1 MSTTSTPAALD
12 SWPFERVAALAA
24 MLVGVSSI
32 LYAIVFL
39 GLVPSD
45 QRSDDVVKFYASYL
59 TDGAAALQTS
69 WALLAL
75 AGLAST
81 LVIVAL
87 QARLRTI
94 DAAWAGWATG
104 VGLVG
109 ALLSTVHGVHEIA
122 QNAKLADLW
131 RNGDAATRAA
141 LTVSNSIPS
150 AADPRGLASF
160 GFAGLFMLAVGALIV
175 RANQIGAQALP
186 LRLGYLG
193 LAGGVLLLLLC
204 AGSAFEI
211 DLLVLIPGGLMS
223 LIVGP
228 IWWIWLGLRF
238 WRATSPATDTV
249 LRVEAARA

>member
-1 MSTTSTPAALD
+1 VLTSSASESST
-12 SWPFERVAALAA
+12 WPFERVAALAA
-24 MLVGVSSI
+24 CVVGVSSL

-45 QRSDDVVKFYASYL
+45 QRSDDAAKFYASYL
-59 TDGAAALQTS
+59 NDGATALQAS

-87 QARLRTI
+87 HARLRVT
-94 DAAWAGWATG
+94 DARWAGWAAG

-109 ALLSTVHGVHEIA
+109 ALLSTVHGVQEMA

-131 RNGDAATRAA
+131 DNGDAATRAA
-141 LTVSNSIPS
+141 LTVSNSLPS
-150 AADPRGLASF
+150 ASDPRGLASF
-160 GFAGLFMLAVGALIV
+160 GFSGLFMLAAGALIL
-175 RANQIGAQALP
+175 RSADALP
-186 LRLGYLG
+186 RRLGHVA
-193 LAGGVLLLLLC
+193 LAGGVLLLLLS

-211 DLLVLIPGGLMS
+211 DLLVLIPGGLVS
-223 LIVGP
+223 LVVGP
-228 IWWIWLGLRF
+228 LWWLWLGLHF
-238 WRATSPATDTV
+238 WRASEPAADTV